1 MAWCKDYS
9 WHVCFIIETST
20 LALCNNFILC
30 YALAQSN
37 EMHLHFHT
45 FTVYFHMS
53 TLTYHSQYS
62 EAFKF
67 SEFVFTKH
75 NEGAK
80 SEFAIILFGD
90 YLRQPCR
97 IHQPMCILIPS
108 WRWYIHISNIH
119 IISISV
125 ALKCKNYVCQLICR
139 KRENRWSIIRIGYY
153 HSNFPHLP

>member
-1 MAWCKDYS
+1 MAWCNDHS
-9 WHVCFIIETST
+9 WHVCFIIETSS
-20 LALCNNFILC
+20 LALCNNFLLC

-45 FTVYFHMS
+45 FTVCFHTS

-80 SEFAIILFGD
+80 SEFAIILFGSIWGNHAV
-90 YLRQPCR
+90 YINPCASSFRPGGGIFISRTSILLISYQYMWLSSAQLCLPTHRQK
-97 IHQPMCILIPS
+97 
-108 WRWYIHISNIH
+108 
-119 IISISV
+119 
-125 ALKCKNYVCQLICR
+125 AR
-139 KRENRWSIIRIGYY
+139 KQMIYNTYC
-153 HSNFPHLP
+153 LLQ